1 MFSNRLTLSAEAWRS
16 EVKVFGGPSECLK
29 DQFSSLMRREQEAED
44 DTPATVS
51 AGDGN
56 STQLAQLS
64 VTFSL
69 VATAEW
75 RALTSSTP
83 LI

>member
-16 EVKVFGGPSECLK
+16 EVKVFGEPSRCLK
-29 DQFSSLMRREQEAED
+29 DQFSSLMRREQGAED

-56 STQLAQLS
+56 STQLAPS